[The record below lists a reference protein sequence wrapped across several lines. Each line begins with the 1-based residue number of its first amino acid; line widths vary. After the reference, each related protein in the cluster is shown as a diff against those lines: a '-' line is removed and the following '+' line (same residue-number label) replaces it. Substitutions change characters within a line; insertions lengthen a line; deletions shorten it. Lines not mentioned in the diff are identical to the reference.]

1 MPSETKSHLG
11 KKILYALVIFLSCL
25 IMLVSLAGIIG
36 VWVIERPI
44 AEAAVSV
51 FKLVENTSVAVRQP
65 IDRVDQTLTVLE
77 AETTEI
83 ADASQQLSQNITDEG
98 LVLVLLPEEKEQQL
112 IETADSLRE
121 TFDAIRSSIATGLE
135 FYRSISSIP
144 FVNLPGLSEDQM
156 DEIESSLGQTQE
168 LVTTLRSQ
176 IADFR
181 AGVSDAIDKVETTA
195 NQLTEEIQGARQALA
210 QVDSNLAEL
219 EALSIRLQ
227 EVIPGIL
234 VTVAVILTL
243 LFVFVIF
250 TQVEVILLYI
260 ARWRQLEQAREITAG
275 KSPAPV
281 AEEVEPGS
289 EVD

>member
-1 MPSETKSHLG
+1 MNSETKSHLG

>member
-1 MPSETKSHLG
+1 MNSETKSHLG

-281 AEEVEPGS
+281 AEEVEPDS

>member
-1 MPSETKSHLG
+1 MNSETKSHLG

-135 FYRSISSIP
+135 FYHSISSIP

>member
-1 MPSETKSHLG
+1 MNSETKSHLG
-11 KKILYALVIFLSCL
+11 KKFLYALVIFLSCL

-135 FYRSISSIP
+135 FYHSISSIP